1 MVVAILCLGIGASTA
16 IFSLVDAVLL
26 KSLPYDRPDRVA
38 VLFADGSARGQG
50 RRMATTAGDFIDWR
64 ANATPAFTALAA
76 LRNESRRI
84 TSVDTPIVPLVH
96 AVSANYFD
104 VLGSRPLA
112 GRTFRT
118 GEDEPGR
125 GDIVILS
132 YAIWQTVFGGAP
144 SAIGRVIDLDGKPHT
159 IVGVMPAD
167 FYAAHI
173 FNVQPGLWVPA
184 PFDAERADRS
194 TRDVLVYGRMSDGVS
209 LERAQTAIAAAATR
223 IAKVHPDTDDRWSV
237 TLVPLREHT
246 VGAFTHVAA
255 ALLVAVGLVL
265 LIACANVANL
275 ALVRGTERAGEIA
288 LRTALGASRGRIAG
302 ELLLESV
309 LLGAGGGALG
319 TLLAVLVLPVLVHL
333 IPTGSGVPFLDRAV
347 VDGRVLAFAAAA
359 SIASAVLVALLPS
372 RQASRLDVVAGLR
385 NTGRG
390 SVLSSST
397 TWRNALVC
405 GEVALAVVVVMSA
418 ALMWQTLLS
427 LDRTPAGFRADR
439 IAKLRTSLRG
449 DAFTTPS
456 SRVTHF
462 EELQRQLEKL
472 PGVALASGV
481 SFEPPTQPGMISAV
495 RLRLPGRFR
504 RSLVGAGRRQPR
516 RPVRLL

>member
-1 MVVAILCLGIGASTA
+1 
-16 IFSLVDAVLL
+16 
-26 KSLPYDRPDRVA
+26 
-38 VLFADGSARGQG
+38 
-50 RRMATTAGDFIDWR
+50 
-64 ANATPAFTALAA
+64 
-76 LRNESRRI
+76 
-84 TSVDTPIVPLVH
+84 
-96 AVSANYFD
+96 
-104 VLGSRPLA
+104 
-112 GRTFRT
+112 
-118 GEDEPGR
+118 
-125 GDIVILS
+125 
-132 YAIWQTVFGGAP
+132 
-144 SAIGRVIDLDGKPHT
+144 
-159 IVGVMPAD
+159 
-167 FYAAHI
+167 
-173 FNVQPGLWVPA
+173 
-184 PFDAERADRS
+184 
-194 TRDVLVYGRMSDGVS
+194 MSDGVS

-495 RLRLPGRFR
+495 RLRLPGRSDDPSSAPAAVSRVVLSDYFESMAIPILSGRALSRVDR
-504 RSLVGAGRRQPR
+504 REGARVAVISSTMAQRYFADVDPIGRSFGSTRQAHNLSLSSALPAMCSARASIRRRNRFSTFSTRKTPCR
-516 RPVRLL
+516 S